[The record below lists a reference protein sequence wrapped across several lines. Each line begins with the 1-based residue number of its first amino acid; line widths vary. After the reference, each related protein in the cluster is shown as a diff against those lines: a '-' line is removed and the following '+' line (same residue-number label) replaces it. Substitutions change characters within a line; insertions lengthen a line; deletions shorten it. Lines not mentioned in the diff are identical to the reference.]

1 MKRNFFGE
9 SRSVSMPGATLGI
22 SVGDVIKPIGSVLS
36 AIGSFVPG
44 ASTAGQAL
52 STAGDALGDSARV
65 GGRGDAA
72 EAMLRNPKR
81 FGSSFKPKNLTEGPD
96 LGMITP
102 AFGSLAQLFA
112 EIPKGSGSA

>member
-44 ASTAGQAL
+44 ASAAGKAV
-52 STAGDALGDSARV
+52 STARV
-65 GGRGDAA
+65 GGRSDAA
-72 EAMLRNPKR
+72 EKMLRNPKR
-81 FGSSFKPKNLTEGPD
+81 FGTSFKPQNLTEGPD

>member
-1 MKRNFFGE
+1 M
-9 SRSVSMPGATLGI
+9 
-22 SVGDVIKPIGSVLS
+22 LS

-44 ASTAGQAL
+44 ASTAGKAV
-52 STAGDALGDSARV
+52 SVAGDALGDSARV

-72 EAMLRNPKR
+72 EKMLRNPKR
-81 FGSSFKPKNLTEGPD
+81 FGSSFKPKGVAQGPD

>member
-1 MKRNFFGE
+1 
-9 SRSVSMPGATLGI
+9 MPKATLGI
-22 SVGDVIKPIGSVLS
+22 SVGDVMKPIGAVLS

-44 ASTAGQAL
+44 AAPVGAAL
-52 STAGDALGDSARV
+52 STAGEAVGDSTRV

-72 EAMLRNPKR
+72 EKMLRNPKR
-81 FGSSFKPKNLTEGPD
+81 FGPSFKPQNLTEGPD

>member
-9 SRSVSMPGATLGI
+9 SRPVSMPGATLGI

-44 ASTAGQAL
+44 VSAAGKAV

-72 EAMLRNPKR
+72 EKMLRNPKR
-81 FGSSFKPKNLTEGPD
+81 FGSSFKPKGVAQGPD
-96 LGMITP
+96 LGMIAP
-102 AFGSLAQLFA
+102 AFGSMAQFFS
-112 EIPKGSGSA
+112 EISQGKGSA